1 MAENQRQPRS
11 LVSRPWNLSLCWFC
25 RNAVPSPATGAGC
38 SWSRKAHQPVEGWV
52 AERRDLKLR
61 GKNNQV
67 LHMIESYRVLACPEF
82 EEG

>member
-1 MAENQRQPRS
+1 MAKKARS
-11 LVSRPWNLSLCWFC
+11 YAGRPKVLSLCWYC
-25 RNAVPSPATGAGC
+25 RNAVPSPETGAGC